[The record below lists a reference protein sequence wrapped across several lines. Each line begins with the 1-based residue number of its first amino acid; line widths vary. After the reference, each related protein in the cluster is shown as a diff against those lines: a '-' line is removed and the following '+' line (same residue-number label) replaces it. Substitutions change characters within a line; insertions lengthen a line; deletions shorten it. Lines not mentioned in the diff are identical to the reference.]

1 MDRRAGLLKKAG
13 LRSYPVF
20 LHNENFGQ
28 TNFYGEYFEGDTVE
42 VPTETILGP
51 VYCGFTYLIPDIPY
65 TPGETGD
72 DPTIFIMPASQV
84 DVYYE

>member
-28 TNFYGEYFEGDTVE
+28 TNFYGEYFENPEHHD
-42 VPTETILGP
+42 
-51 VYCGFTYLIPDIPY
+51 CGYDCDYGVTKADQSEQAVFLFGRWRRWAVKRLTD
-65 TPGETGD
+65 
-72 DPTIFIMPASQV
+72 M
-84 DVYYE
+84 